1 VTYRDND
8 FMGKLVFVEW
18 LDTVSDAGWE
28 TKETVNTRLVKQVGW
43 VVQNDA
49 DVLKIASTVSEEE
62 YYSVTAIPVGC
73 IRTVR
78 LTSE

>member
-1 VTYRDND
+1 VTYRDTD

-18 LDTVSDAGWE
+18 IDTVSDAGWE
-28 TKETVNTRLVKQVGW
+28 TKETVNTKLVKQVGW
-43 VVQNDA
+43 IVQNDD

>member
-1 VTYRDND
+1 
-8 FMGKLVFVEW
+8 VEW
-18 LDTVSDAGWE
+18 VDTVSDAGWE
-28 TKETVNTRLVKQVGW
+28 TKETVNTKLVKQVGW
-43 VVQNDA
+43 IVQNDD

-73 IRTVR
+73 IRSVR

>member
-1 VTYRDND
+1 MNYSENN

-18 LDTVSDAGWE
+18 VDTVSDAGWE
-28 TKETVNTRLVKQVGW
+28 TKETVNTKLVKQVGW
-43 VVQNDA
+43 VVHNDE

>member
-1 VTYRDND
+1 
-8 FMGKLVFVEW
+8 MGKLVFVEW
-18 LDTVSDAGWE
+18 VDTVSDAGWE
-28 TKETVNTRLVKQVGW
+28 TKETVNTKLVKQVGW
-43 VVQNDA
+43 IVQNDD

-73 IRTVR
+73 IRAVR

>member
-1 VTYRDND
+1 
-8 FMGKLVFVEW
+8 MGKLVFVEW
-18 LDTVSDAGWE
+18 VDTVSDAGWE
-28 TKETVNTRLVKQVGW
+28 TKETVNTKLVKQVGW
-43 VVQNDA
+43 IVQNDD

>member
-1 VTYRDND
+1 
-8 FMGKLVFVEW
+8 MGKLVFVEW

-28 TKETVNTRLVKQVGW
+28 TKETVNTKLVKQVGW

-78 LTSE
+78 LTSV

>member
-1 VTYRDND
+1 
-8 FMGKLVFVEW
+8 MGKLVFVEW
-18 LDTVSDAGWE
+18 VDTVSDAGWE
-28 TKETVNTRLVKQVGW
+28 TKETVNTKLVKQVGW
-43 VVQNDA
+43 IVQNDD

-73 IRTVR
+73 IRSVR

>member
-1 VTYRDND
+1 
-8 FMGKLVFVEW
+8 MGKLVFVEW

>member
-1 VTYRDND
+1 
-8 FMGKLVFVEW
+8 VEW
-18 LDTVSDAGWE
+18 VDTVSDAGWE
-28 TKETVNTRLVKQVGW
+28 TKETVNTKLVKQVGW
-43 VVQNDA
+43 IVQNDD

-73 IRTVR
+73 IRAVR

>member
-1 VTYRDND
+1 
-8 FMGKLVFVEW
+8 MGKLVFVEW
-18 LDTVSDAGWE
+18 VDTVSDAGWE
-28 TKETVNTRLVKQVGW
+28 TKETVNTKLVKQVGW
-43 VVQNDA
+43 IVHNDD

-73 IRTVR
+73 IRSVR

>member
-1 VTYRDND
+1 MTQIDND

-18 LDTVSDAGWE
+18 IDTVSDAGWE
-28 TKETVNTRLVKQVGW
+28 TKDDVNTKLVKQVGW
-43 VVQNDA
+43 IVHNDA

-78 LTSE
+78 RTSE